1 MQLFFPFLTPASLVE
16 VGSPWARGLQLQL
29 HPKAEEHP
37 QAYQPATQPRPPSA
51 QPPTITPVTQWSTGA
66 TVVLL
71 LGKQIDEFSKKS
83 WYAKFTTTQLGL
95 TEGDVT
101 LDDSQRP
108 FLAQHRVARRCNI
121 LATLFGMVTT
131 LYQYCSAVLVFAVPR
146 W

>member
-1 MQLFFPFLTPASLVE
+1 MACVN
-16 VGSPWARGLQLQL
+16 
-29 HPKAEEHP
+29 
-37 QAYQPATQPRPPSA
+37 
-51 QPPTITPVTQWSTGA
+51 GA

-101 LDDSQRP
+101 LDDSQRQ
-108 FLAQHRVARRCNI
+108 FLAQNRVARRCNI

-131 LYQYCSAVLVFAVPR
+131 LYQYCSAVLCEKSSLRIARVTSP
-146 W
+146 